1 MAAHLFRS
9 LDICHSTNTS
19 YHPQCNSQA
28 EVCNKTIAKYLAA
41 FVDGSTLD
49 WEIYVHALMFA
60 YNTSFQ
66 CCIQATPFSLTYG
79 IEAQLPSFF
88 ALDFHCLHDP
98 QVADNNLLHMLHHA
112 RDIAVGANLLATDMQ
127 KEYFDKTAMHHEFH
141 EGQFVLLNE
150 FNCLNKNKKLA
161 PKYSGPF

>member
-1 MAAHLFRS
+1 
-9 LDICHSTNTS
+9 
-19 YHPQCNSQA
+19 
-28 EVCNKTIAKYLAA
+28 
-41 FVDGSTLD
+41 
-49 WEIYVHALMFA
+49 MFA

-150 FNCLNKNKKLA
+150 FNCLNENKKLA
-161 PKYSGPF
+161 PKYSGPFKIICVQGPHNVELFINNGHKIVVNVA